1 MIEKKTMGY
10 VDFEYPQYEAVAAT
24 VIVDTET
31 GKVETYNQGDDEW
44 YKPDEKDR
52 FYPTLEEAN
61 AALMKHKQEL
71 YSKMSDVKK
80 YVETMNNW
88 RREQKDEDNLKFE
101 EEDYLPYSNRK
112 TNCDDSYYRKQLGA
126 AEKENEYLYSIIRTG
141 FINIKGDSF
150 KVDDVEH
157 IKWGELK
164 AELSLTGGRK
174 VETSNDVEF
183 CVIKNLFGKNHSG
196 YTYTRLNEKTECNDK

>member
-61 AALMKHKQEL
+61 AAYEAQAGIVFQNERCQK
-71 YSKMSDVKK
+71 VRR
-80 YVETMNNW
+80 NN
-88 RREQKDEDNLKFE
+88 E
-101 EEDYLPYSNRK
+101 
-112 TNCDDSYYRKQLGA
+112 
-126 AEKENEYLYSIIRTG
+126 
-141 FINIKGDSF
+141 
-150 KVDDVEH
+150 
-157 IKWGELK
+157 
-164 AELSLTGGRK
+164 
-174 VETSNDVEF
+174 
-183 CVIKNLFGKNHSG
+183 
-196 YTYTRLNEKTECNDK
+196 